1 MAKAVSYKGFGE
13 VHGLRE
19 WARLLDVNK
28 DTLRYWLATKGL
40 TVEEFAKQNGIA
52 YQADLDDSRGRVNRV
67 AQAEA
72 LLNDLFDRSGYDVD
86 LLDLEFI
93 SSKRC
98 MRVRFNGDLVGD
110 YNIDKG
116 SLIFA
121 QGFDEGVNLLDY
133 PVADPKIYF
142 FTDREESKV
151 EKGQT
156 AGEYACTTLRA
167 SGWGLHPETKAKL
180 AKRWHS

>member
-1 MAKAVSYKGFGE
+1 MAKAVNYKGFGE

-28 DTLRYWLATKGL
+28 DTLRYWLTTKGL
-40 TVEEFAKQNGIA
+40 TVEEFAEQNGIA
-52 YQADLDDSRGRVNRV
+52 YQADLDDGRGRVNRV

-72 LLNDLFDRSGYDVD
+72 LLNELFDRSGYDVD
-86 LLDLEFI
+86 LLELEFI
-93 SSKRC
+93 ASKRC
-98 MRVRFNGDLVGD
+98 MRVRFDEGLVGD

-142 FTDREESKV
+142 FANREEPKV

-180 AKRWHS
+180 AKRWRP